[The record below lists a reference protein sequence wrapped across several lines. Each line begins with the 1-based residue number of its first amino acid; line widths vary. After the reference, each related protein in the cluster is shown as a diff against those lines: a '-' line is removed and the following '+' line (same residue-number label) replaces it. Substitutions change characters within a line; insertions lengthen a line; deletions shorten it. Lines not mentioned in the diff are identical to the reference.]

1 MGCHGQRAVARLPD
15 RMIRVDSIH
24 TDRNAQPRHGLQ
36 GLATTI
42 IALGL
47 ALSVVSPS
55 AGRAQGMMRCAER
68 NRVRSVSFSGSPH
81 FSSATLSMAVVTHGR
96 SPMARLFR
104 RTSPCVDTLEL
115 RRDALRVA
123 VLHRQAGWFLATVT
137 PQLVATRNGSTVRFV
152 VSAGAEAVLDSL
164 QVSGLPIATAD
175 RPPMDA
181 PLRALVGMRFDRVR
195 ADSAIESVVA
205 QLGDHGYARAG
216 RPSTRIVID
225 SAKARVSLALDFAVG
240 SRLTIDAIR
249 VQIDALKAG
258 RSVVDSAAVMR
269 LIALRPG
276 RLYSATEILEAQRA
290 LYRSDAFRLV
300 LIDTLAT
307 LTTTNDSNAVRR
319 VTPDSLISLRIAVAE
334 AKTRSARVGLGWAT
348 QDCVRAQGRLTN
360 RSFLGVG
367 RRVELNAR
375 ASKIGVGA
383 PTDFAPAFCS
393 TQVRNDQFSQQLNYY
408 FGSTIAS
415 SQLFGRALSPVAT
428 LYRERRSEPNVY
440 LRETDIGGVLEVSTQ
455 FTRRTSG
462 SSGLQYE
469 NGKTIADPAVSCTR
483 FAQCR
488 PEDYVLSFFGRS
500 IGIVSATLAH
510 DRTDDAINPTR
521 GVRARGELRAGLTA
535 SQIVSTLRF
544 YRTSGEGTVY
554 ARLLGGILA
563 TRVQLARAFAPGAQ
577 LVDGSPLIPQQER
590 LFAGGQSSVRGFQQ
604 NLLGPLVY
612 TVDSVELTR
621 VDGIPVVR
629 VPPGSTDY
637 NRAIPRGGTAQ
648 MVANLEFRHAV
659 RGISGDLQLAAFV
672 DVGSV
677 WEAQSDG
684 FRWADVRATPGLGLR
699 LVTPLGPFRVDI
711 GYSPY
716 PPRAGRALYFTKNDG
731 GGTFGQIR
739 CASPG
744 NLVSVDPD
752 DPGDIFDCPSTFRPA
767 TPRNILSR
775 LTIHFGLGQ
784 AF

>member
-1 MGCHGQRAVARLPD
+1 
-15 RMIRVDSIH
+15 MIRVDSIR
-24 TDRNAQPRHGLQ
+24 TDQNAQPRQGLQ
-36 GLATTI
+36 GWATSILAV
-42 IALGL
+42 GL
-47 ALSVVSPS
+47 ALLAVCPSPVH
-55 AGRAQGMMRCAER
+55 AQGMMRCGAR
-68 NRVRSVSFSGSPH
+68 NRVQSVSFSGSPH
-81 FSSATLSMAVVTHGR
+81 FSSAVLSMAVVTHGR
-96 SPMARLFR
+96 SRMARLFR
-104 RTSPCVDTLEL
+104 RTLPCVDTLEL

-137 PQLVATRNGSTVRFV
+137 PQRVVTKNGSTVRFAID
-152 VSAGAEAVLDSL
+152 AGVEAVLDSL
-164 QVSGLPIATAD
+164 QVSGLPMASAD
-175 RPPMDA
+175 QPPTDA
-181 PLRALVGMRFDRVR
+181 RLRALLGKRFDRVR

-205 QLGDHGYARAG
+205 QLRDAGYARAG

-225 SAKARVSLALDFAVG
+225 SAKARVTLALDFAVG
-240 SRLTIDAIR
+240 SRMTIDAIR
-249 VQIDALKAG
+249 VQSDALKAG
-258 RSVVDSAAVMR
+258 RAAVDSAAVMR
-269 LIALRPG
+269 LIDLRPG
-276 RLYSATEILEAQRA
+276 RLYSATEILDAQRA

-307 LTTTNDSNAVRR
+307 STTTNDRSAVRR
-319 VTPDSLISLRIAVAE
+319 IAPDSLISLRIAVAQ
-334 AKTRSARVGLGWAT
+334 AKTRSGRVGLGWAT

-360 RSFLGVG
+360 RTFLGMG

-408 FGSTIAS
+408 FGSTIAA
-415 SQLFGRALSPVAT
+415 SQLFGKALAPVVT

-469 NGKTIADPAVSCTR
+469 DGKTIADPAVSCTR

-488 PEDYVLSFFGRS
+488 PEDYVLSFFGRK
-500 IGIVSATLAH
+500 IGIVNATIAH
-510 DRTDDAINPTR
+510 DRTDDALHPTR
-521 GVRARGELRAGLTA
+521 GVRARGELRAGLTK
-535 SQIVSTLRF
+535 SQIVSDLRF
-544 YRTSGEGTVY
+544 YRTSVEGTAY
-554 ARLLGGILA
+554 AHVVGGSFA
-563 TRVQLARAFAPGAQ
+563 TRLQLARAFAPGAE

-590 LFAGGQSSVRGFQQ
+590 LFAGGQSSVRGFRQ
-604 NLLGPLVY
+604 NALGPLVY
-612 TVDSVELTR
+612 IVDSVERIT
-621 VDGIPVVR
+621 VGGVPVVR
-629 VPPGSTDY
+629 VPRGST
-637 NRAIPRGGTAQ
+637 NFSRAIPRGGTAQ
-648 MVANLEFRHAV
+648 MVANFEFRHNI

-684 FRWADVRATPGLGLR
+684 FRWANVRATPGLGMR
-699 LVTPLGPFRVDI
+699 LVTPLGPFRVDV
-711 GYSPY
+711 GYLPY
-716 PPRAGRALYFTKNDG
+716 APQAGRALYFTKNEG
-731 GGTFGQIR
+731 GGAFGQIR

-744 NLVSVDPD
+744 NVVSVDPD
-752 DPGDIFDCPSTFRPA
+752 DPGDIFDCPSTFQPA
-767 TPRNILSR
+767 VPRNILSR